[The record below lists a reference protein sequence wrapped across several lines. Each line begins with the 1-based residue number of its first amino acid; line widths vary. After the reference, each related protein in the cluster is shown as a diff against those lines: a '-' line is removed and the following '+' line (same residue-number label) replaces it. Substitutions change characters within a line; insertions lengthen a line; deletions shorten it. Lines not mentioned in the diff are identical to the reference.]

1 MPFSTPPAVRAGYPS
16 TMAAAWGWAIPNM
29 PAWSSFVTEHRPLLA
44 GSSGYCGTIRLRAS
58 CGMRTQ
64 GTRRRSG
71 VPAKT
76 ASTFHSWASDRMAEA
91 LTLWRN
97 GRVATCDESMTVFEQ
112 GALLTRGGRIEWV
125 GDESALPE
133 FRAPAE
139 VRDLDGAWIT
149 PGLIDCHTHLVFAG
163 TRATEYAQ
171 RLKGRSYAEIARAG
185 GGILSTMR
193 AVRAA
198 SEQQLFDESAPRLQA
213 LLAEGVT
220 TIEIKSGYGLTLA
233 DEEKMLRVGR
243 ALQRAF
249 PATVKTTLLAAHTL
263 PPEYKGRAADYIE
276 LICEDWLPR
285 LHAENLIDAV

>member
-1 MPFSTPPAVRAGYPS
+1 
-16 TMAAAWGWAIPNM
+16 
-29 PAWSSFVTEHRPLLA
+29 
-44 GSSGYCGTIRLRAS
+44 
-58 CGMRTQ
+58 MRTR
-64 GTRRRSG
+64 GTRRPSG
-71 VPAKT
+71 ARERM
-76 ASTFHSWASDRMAEA
+76 ASTCHSWANDRMADA

-139 VRDLDGAWIT
+139 VRDLNGAWIT

-171 RLKGRSYAEIARAG
+171 RLQGRTYAEIARSG

-193 AVRAA
+193 AVRGA
-198 SEQQLFDESAPRLQA
+198 SEQQLFDESVPRLQS

-233 DEEKMLRVGR
+233 DEAKMLRVGR
-243 ALQRAF
+243 SLQHAF
-249 PATVKTTLLAAHTL
+249 AVTVKTTLLAAHTL
-263 PPEYKGRAADYIE
+263 PPEYKNRADEYIE
-276 LICEDWLPR
+276 VICEDWLPR
-285 LHAENLIDAV
+285 LQEEKLIDA